1 MHILQK
7 KPLANSAFSRCH
19 SVFSA
24 VLSAAPGT
32 KCAYPPEYAIHPIS
46 LCKPFRLIISAFP
59 FSRRMQRNRNDQPDT
74 STDRSTV
81 PVCVPWSV
89 HTPSRILS
97 DCHISYDTAIILPD
111 HGRTAVL
118 FHGQKHAAVCC
129 SPCSILPLLLPEAYR
144 ISYSNALS
152 QKKVSCAHR
161 TDTIGTDF
169 TTHRTTGWI

>member
-7 KPLANSAFSRCH
+7 KPPANSAFSRCH

-46 LCKPFRLIISAFP
+46 LLQSIPPDYIRVSCFLDGCSGTGMIS
-59 FSRRMQRNRNDQPDT
+59 PDIR
-74 STDRSTV
+74 TDRSTV

-97 DCHISYDTAIILPD
+97 DCHISYGTAIILPD
-111 HGRTAVL
+111 HGRTAVP

-152 QKKVSCAHR
+152 QKKVSLCTPDRYHR
-161 TDTIGTDF
+161 N
-169 TTHRTTGWI
+169 